1 MIVIMHDI
9 MCMGFREDVNMFVPK
24 RSIVEKYME
33 GFVIPD
39 FINDGANDVE
49 EYAVAVASMLKYGK
63 TDFYGKLVFS
73 VESYSSNGYDVRVFS
88 HLIYQD
94 SFMVSPSNWED
105 VVFGYAGMPSLFQS
119 IALLKTDVLGGKW
132 IGIGYMDFDYV
143 RRRVTSLAGVLS
155 NAKTFY
161 EGTNIINF
169 DVLKT
174 AGLVLRSMH
183 NASALHKHNLPV
195 NACINDEQVKLYTS
209 QSSGDV
215 DFRGLTPEAME
226 SVVKVVLAW
235 HEAGLSQEEMLNM
248 VVSNSEALTPNVFW
262 ELMCC
267 GVTEDYSNYVGLPA
281 DYVKEMFL

>member
-1 MIVIMHDI
+1 
-9 MCMGFREDVNMFVPK
+9 MGFRDDVNMFVP
-24 RSIVEKYME
+24 RRDVIEKYMK
-33 GFVIPD
+33 GYDIPD
-39 FINDGANDVE
+39 FINEGYNDVE

-63 TDFYGKLVFS
+63 TDFYSKLVFS

-155 NAKTFY
+155 NTKTFY

-169 DVLKT
+169 DILKDT
-174 AGLVLRSMH
+174 GDVLRSIH
-183 NASALHKHNLPV
+183 NASALYVHKLPLEAAV
-195 NACINDEQVKLYTS
+195 NDEQAKLYTS
-209 QSSGDV
+209 QSAGAV
-215 DFRGLTPEAME
+215 NFRNLTPEELE
-226 SVVKVVLAW
+226 SLVKVVLSWIASGMSNKDMR
-235 HEAGLSQEEMLNM
+235 EQVLSNCKDLN
-248 VVSNSEALTPNVFW
+248 PNVFW
-262 ELMCC
+262 ELLSC
-267 GVTEDYSNYVGLPA
+267 GVTEKYHKYAGLPA
-281 DYVKEMFL
+281 DYVKALFN